1 MKQKFFLSLLAIT
14 FAVFSVNAA
23 DPQRLILTV
32 GNVEHLNIQDNIDVV
47 LVQGAPDDNVILM
60 DPNASAMLN
69 LKLTNKKLVIGTQS
83 HLSKKQKLTVYVYV
97 NKLKTITV
105 EGTSQVRTE
114 GSLHAD
120 KIDLFIDGDARVHL
134 KTSGTIKAYSLNDS
148 IIDIKYLSGAP
159 LAKRGY

>member
-1 MKQKFFLSLLAIT
+1 MKQKFFLSLLAIA
-14 FAVFSVNAA
+14 FAVFSANAA

-60 DPNASAMLN
+60 DQNASAMLN
-69 LKLTNKKLVIGTQS
+69 LKLSNNKLVIGTQS
-83 HLSKKQKLTVYVYV
+83 HLSKKQKLTVYIYV
-97 NKLKTITV
+97 NRLKTITV
-105 EGTSQVRTE
+105 DGSSQVRTE
-114 GSLHAD
+114 GSLNAD

-134 KTSGTIKAYSLNDS
+134 KTRGIVKAYSLNDS
-148 IIDIKYLSGAP
+148 VIEIKYLSETS

>member
-1 MKQKFFLSLLAIT
+1 MKQKLFLSLLAIA
-14 FAVFSVNAA
+14 FAVVSANAT

-60 DPNASAMLN
+60 DQNASALLN
-69 LKLTNKKLVIGTQS
+69 LRLSNKKLVVGMQGHS
-83 HLSKKQKLTVYVYV
+83 LKKQKLTVYIYV
-97 NKLKTITV
+97 NKLRTITV

-114 GSLHAD
+114 GSLNAE
-120 KIDLFIDGDARVHL
+120 KLDLFIDSGAKVHL
-134 KTSGTIKAYSLNDS
+134 KTRGVIKAYSLNDANLE
-148 IIDIKYLSGAP
+148 IIYLSGQP